1 MADIYKVSGL
11 LQYEVTVKPY
21 DTETV
26 EFIDVRPNY
35 FRVQNFGDTRILCG
49 TSKVPT
55 ENNFDFACKA
65 DGMFMYSE
73 PTNRGFLYIY
83 NPSGNPA
90 RVKIVA
96 FAHEF
101 DPLTLAFSG
110 IELDFSGTKLETS
123 TAITGFNSPL
133 PAGGN
138 KIGSVDV
145 VNQKDYTETIA
156 DVKTLLE
163 NLAFSTG
170 YIDNVNAWESVNQY
184 ETHTINDDVDGKCYI
199 HLLSNDG
206 ETPITVAFTN
216 KSNGASSSFQLK
228 AGESIQDLK
237 FTGKLALS
245 GSNYSYRVIVS
256 YG

>member
-21 DTETV
+21 ATETV

-73 PTNRGFLYIY
+73 PTSRGFLYIY

-90 RVKIVA
+90 RVKVVA

-110 IELDFSGTKLETS
+110 IELDFSGTVLEAN
-123 TAITGFNSPL
+123 TAISSFNSSL
-133 PAGGN
+133 PAGNN
-138 KIGSVDV
+138 KIGSVSVDNQNDYTTLLNNILTG
-145 VNQKDYTETIA
+145 VNQM
-156 DVKTLLE
+156 
-163 NLAFSTG
+163 
-170 YIDNVNAWESVNQY
+170 
-184 ETHTINDDVDGKCYI
+184 
-199 HLLSNDG
+199 
-206 ETPITVAFTN
+206 VAKLTD
-216 KSNGASSSFQLK
+216 AE
-228 AGESIQDLK
+228 AGE
-237 FTGKLALS
+237 
-245 GSNYSYRVIVS
+245 Y
-256 YG
+256 